1 MPITVDITLRRLKY
15 SALSWTEADANF
27 EAIAGAINTLS
38 ASNDALI
45 ASGLGAV
52 SRAAV
57 KSLSPVIVASV
68 YLREAHREGVF
79 RWTAGNFAAHVAADT
94 NEGIYIQSDL
104 VPASSGCWVRVTPGD
119 GEWHAD
125 WFGVPNDPASGLGGG
140 TEVAAH
146 SQLTA
151 LINLG
156 NLVKPSKITFGSK
169 IYTLGAAL
177 PEFSWQVILEGS
189 RGFQS
194 TIIVKRYVEV
204 SATRGVLAFNDFGFT
219 IRDMGLRAGSGSG
232 GSGVSAKLTTNA
244 PAAGRSYLV
253 GCTVSVGDF
262 CNHGVYVDGSSNTS
276 GSPSYRGLWMI
287 GGEYFGAAVSAVTL
301 NSVQHWMA
309 PGCFIAASGGSG
321 LYALKVDGTVGS
333 PCDDFQFHGVLAG
346 RVSLDRLSRFNF
358 SSTQI
363 DNIDVGANCTKG
375 TWFGHRWAGVV
386 TNSAAPGEFVH
397 SYDGM
402 VVASGG
408 NSAAGWRKWGS
419 GRIQQ
424 WGGVTILS
432 GGVLSGTAWPLAF
445 TSSNINA
452 QGNVQDDQG
461 ANIHASAQVIPTPG
475 NTNFTVKAF
484 AFNVS
489 TGAYGGIN
497 AVVRWSADGE

>member
-1 MPITVDITLRRLKY
+1 MPITVDLTLRRLKY
-15 SALSWTEADANF
+15 SALTWPEADANF
-27 EAIAGAINTLS
+27 ENMAAAINTLS
-38 ASNDALI
+38 ASNDALM
-45 ASGLGAV
+45 ASGLGALN
-52 SRAAV
+52 RAAV
-57 KSLSPVIVASV
+57 KALSPVLVATV
-68 YLREAHREGVF
+68 YLREPRREGVF
-79 RWTAGNFAAHVAADT
+79 KWTAGNFATHVAADT
-94 NEGIYIQSDL
+94 NEGIYLASDL
-104 VPASSGCWVRVTPGD
+104 ISATVGCWVRVTPGD

-125 WFGVPNDPASGLGGG
+125 WFGLPNDPASGLGGG
-140 TEVAAH
+140 SEIQAH
-146 SQLTA
+146 TQLTA

-169 IYTLGAAL
+169 IYTLGVAV
-177 PEFSWQVILEGS
+177 PEFSWQIILEGS
-189 RGFQS
+189 RGFQG
-194 TIIVKRYVEV
+194 TLIVKRYVEA

-219 IRDMGLRAGSGSG
+219 IRDMMLRAGSGSG
-232 GSGVSAKLTTNA
+232 GSGVSAKLTLNA
-244 PAAGRSYLV
+244 PASGRSYLER
-253 GCTVSVGDF
+253 CTVSMGNF

-276 GSPSYRGLWMI
+276 GSPSYRGLWMD
-287 GGEYFGAAVSAVTL
+287 GEYFGAAVSAVTL
-301 NSVQHWMA
+301 KSVHHWLA
-309 PGCFIAASGGSG
+309 PGAFITNSGGSG
-321 LYALKVDGTVGS
+321 LYALKVEGDAAANN
-333 PCDDFQFHGVLAG
+333 DDFQFQGVIAG
-346 RVSLDRLSRFNF
+346 RVGLEWLGRSNF
-358 SSTQI
+358 TSPQI
-363 DNIDVGANCTKG
+363 ENIEVGANCTKIF
-375 TWFGHRWAGVV
+375 WFGHRWAGVV
-386 TNSAAPGEFVH
+386 TNSAAVGEFVH

-432 GGVLSGTAWPLAF
+432 GGVLAGTAWPLAF

-475 NTNFTVKAF
+475 NTNFTVKAY